1 MWNLQY
7 SIPTFLILSIFLVF
21 YIARPKIPTRINRT
35 FIMLLLTDVVNMIFN
50 YVSTY
55 MDNDP
60 SSYSI
65 TALYITNYLFFVF
78 YILRSFLFCQ
88 FTINVLE
95 LNHRKIPLTYLLNVG
110 VLFACQI
117 LTAVSPW
124 LHTVFSIDGQ
134 GYHSGPFYN
143 MMTVH
148 FLYYLVV
155 SMFLLLGSGKKLSLF
170 QYIAVLS
177 YDLILFLGIAIRL
190 AFPHIV
196 LMDLFCLLAII
207 IQFLAFQNPDNYIEK
222 RTRFFNRFAFEILLS
237 ETIPEKLAG
246 NLLGFVLKNYTDNR
260 ILYGGAQMDSG
271 ITAIAGFLH
280 NHYPS
285 FRFYYLRNGEFVIEA
300 KPDTDLNALQ
310 SQIAARFLQP
320 WNRDY
325 AKLYLQVGFVIAN
338 QSLAF
343 DSSEQFM
350 DCLESAFREVDQIGA
365 NECLIIDEH
374 RKRER
379 EQYLLIKRAIENAI
393 KEQNVQVFLQPIVDA
408 KTHKLAGAEAL
419 ARLEDPHLGLI
430 MPGDFISL
438 AEENGSIISL
448 GEQIFRKVC
457 GFMAYYGNQLHLAWI
472 NVNLSPIQ
480 CMDPN
485 LIDEFSSII
494 EEYHLTPSRIHL
506 EITEQENVDHRLLKK
521 QIKEM
526 TAKGFSFVLDDY
538 GTGYSNIDRIKK
550 LPLINV
556 KMDMSIVWEYFDH
569 PDSLLPLSIQMLK
582 DMGFSVT
589 AEGVETEEM
598 ARELYKMGCSYLQ
611 GYYFSKPVPLEE
623 FYKKYHV
630 TE

>member
-237 ETIPEKLAG
+237 ETIPEKHAG

-300 KPDTDLNALQ
+300 KPDTDLNALR

-320 WNRDY
+320 WNRDH

-457 GFMAYYGNQLHLAWI
+457 EFMAYYGNQLHLAWI

-494 EEYHLTPSRIHL
+494 EEYNLTPNRIHL

-521 QIKEM
+521 QIQEM

-598 ARELYKMGCSYLQ
+598 ARELHKMGCSYLQ
-611 GYYFSKPVPLEE
+611 GYYFSKPMPLEE